1 MLHKNSPNEHLP
13 LSIFSLSRQLRLIQ
27 VGYVHDGQF
36 IFSYLV
42 R

>member
-13 LSIFSLSRQLRLIQ
+13 LSIFFSRQLRLIQ